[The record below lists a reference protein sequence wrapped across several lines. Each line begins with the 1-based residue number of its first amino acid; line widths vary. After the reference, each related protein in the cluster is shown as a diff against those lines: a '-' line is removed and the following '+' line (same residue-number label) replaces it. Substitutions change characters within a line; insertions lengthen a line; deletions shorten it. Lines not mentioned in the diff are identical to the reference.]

1 MFGVSSRVTITDSHI
16 YCVFVGTAL
25 CLSALPV
32 DSRCASKFSQFK
44 CAQVLTEPSIYLMK
58 PETRKKRAK
67 SSVIE
72 KPVVKVDF
80 NFFQPNENNREKD
93 NLRPVAKQTAP
104 DEC

>member
-1 MFGVSSRVTITDSHI
+1 
-16 YCVFVGTAL
+16 
-25 CLSALPV
+25 
-32 DSRCASKFSQFK
+32 
-44 CAQVLTEPSIYLMK
+44 MK